1 MENECIF
8 CKIINKEIN
17 AEIVYEDND
26 MLAFKDIN
34 PQAPVHIVFI
44 PKQHIETNNDISEG
58 NSGIVG
64 NIFCKIKDIAIA
76 NGLEANGY
84 RVVSN
89 CNKDAGQ
96 EVFHLHFHLL
106 GGRKFTWPPG

>member
-17 AEIVYEDND
+17 AEIVYEDD
-26 MLAFKDIN
+26 DILAFRDIN
-34 PQAPVHIVFI
+34 PQAPVHIVFV
-44 PKQHIETNNDISEG
+44 PKQHIANNNDISEG
-58 NSGIVG
+58 NSSVVG
-64 NIFCKIKDIAIA
+64 SIFCKIKDIATESGI
-76 NGLEANGY
+76 EENGY
-84 RVVSN
+84 RVVLN

-106 GGRKFTWPPG
+106 GGRDFTWPPG